1 MNTNTNT
8 STKSEKNTKRVVI
21 KVGSAVLTDNNNI
34 AKERMLNLVS
44 MISGLRKTYDVI
56 LVTSGAVAAG
66 YSTLKLDKSKQIG
79 KKALAAAGQ
88 PILMTA
94 YKKKFD
100 IYDIDTAQIL
110 LTEDDF
116 DSRKRTKMFQEII
129 DAHLTHDILPIVN
142 ENDITSTPEQQ
153 FGDNDQLS
161 AVVAHATNA
170 DILVIL
176 SDIDG
181 YFDKN
186 PHEYEDAKIFK
197 TMTKIPEQ
205 ALLDESTPNNSFATG
220 GIVTKLKAAN
230 FLIRHGR
237 KMLLCNGFDLSAA
250 ESFLLE
256 NKHTLGTLFMPE
268 NEIKKKSSETEIKK
282 SAENVTKK
290 EG

>member
-1 MNTNTNT
+1 M
-8 STKSEKNTKRVVI
+8 KRLVI
-21 KVGSAVLTDNNNI
+21 KVGSAVLTENNHI
-34 AKERMLNLVS
+34 AKERMMNLVS
-44 MISGLRKTYDVI
+44 LVAALQHQYDVI

-66 YSTLKLDKSKQIG
+66 YSALKLDKKKQIG

-129 DAHLTHDILPIVN
+129 DAHLENDILPIIN
-142 ENDITSTPEQQ
+142 ENDITSTPEQL

-161 AVVAHATNA
+161 ANVAYATDA
-170 DILVIL
+170 DLLVIL

-181 YFDKN
+181 YYDKN
-186 PHEYEDAKIFK
+186 PQEHSDAKLY
-197 TMTKIPEQ
+197 KIVNHLPKE
-205 ALLDESTPNNSFATG
+205 ALEALPTANNDFATG
-220 GIVTKLKAAN
+220 GIVTKLIAAN
-230 FLIRHGR
+230 YLIERNR

-250 ESFLLE
+250 ESFLLKNE
-256 NKHTLGTLFMPE
+256 HTLGTLFQP
-268 NEIKKKSSETEIKK
+268 
-282 SAENVTKK
+282 A
-290 EG
+290 